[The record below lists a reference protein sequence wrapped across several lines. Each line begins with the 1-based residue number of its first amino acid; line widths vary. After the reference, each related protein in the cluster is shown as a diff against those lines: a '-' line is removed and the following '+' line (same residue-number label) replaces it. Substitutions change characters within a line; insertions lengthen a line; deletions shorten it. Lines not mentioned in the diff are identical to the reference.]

1 MAKMIIKL
9 INAVAQVVNND
20 PMVGS
25 KLKVIFLENYRV
37 SLAEK
42 GTLGGTCCGEGL
54 SLHLWLP
61 LWSFSRKQ
69 TQRWSARA
77 PRVRVFCWQ

>member
-9 INAVAQVVNND
+9 VTSVAEVVNND

-42 GTLGGTCCGEGL
+42 GGVLIAKRRGGSGENLG
-54 SLHLWLP
+54 SLGVDMG
-61 LWSFSRKQ
+61 Q
-69 TQRWSARA
+69 
-77 PRVRVFCWQ
+77 